1 MPQVL
6 AFQKFK
12 NNNIVQG
19 TPTTNS
25 LQPKLGLRAAS
36 FLVIS
41 VIIGSGVF
49 KKIAPMA
56 QELGTPWLIL
66 LCWLIAGIVSLAGA
80 LCTAELVSMYPNSG
94 GEYNY
99 FQKIYGRFFS
109 FLYGWA
115 SFTVIKTA
123 AISALAYIFAQSLNS
138 LFPLPVLDLNITFL
152 GLHVF
157 ENLSIKLLAA
167 LLILLLTLLNYRGVQ
182 FAERLSSVLTYAML
196 IAIAFFLIV
205 GLSSEHGTLSNLTTA
220 AKGSTTEL
228 NGWTLMKAMFLASLG
243 AFWGYDGWNNIAF
256 IGEEIKNPKRNL
268 PLALG
273 MGTLGVM
280 AVYVLINFVFL
291 YVLPIDYFIQLNET
305 PNKIAAVE
313 VAGQISGT
321 VGMVLVAC
329 LILVTTLNS
338 TNSSILMSARM
349 LYAMARDKTFFKQ
362 AESVHPKY
370 NTPDKA
376 LFIQAFW
383 AILLVF
389 SGSFDQ
395 LTDMLVFAA
404 FLFYAATAFGLLY
417 LRKKAPQADR
427 AYKVI
432 GYPVVP
438 ILFLLF
444 CITICIMTLI
454 NQPFEAMMGLALI
467 ASGLPVYWWLGRK

>member
-1 MPQVL
+1 MQE
-6 AFQKFK
+6 
-12 NNNIVQG
+12 NNSNHSNNQ
-19 TPTTNS
+19 
-25 LQPKLGLRAAS
+25 LQPKLDLRAAS

-56 QELGTPWLIL
+56 KELGTPWLIL

-115 SFTVIKTA
+115 SFAVIKTA
-123 AISALAYIFAQSLNS
+123 SISALAYIFAQSLNS
-138 LFPLPVLDLNITFL
+138 LFPLPVIDSDTTFL
-152 GLHVF
+152 GLHLF
-157 ENLSIKLLAA
+157 QNLSIKLLAA
-167 LLILLLTLLNYRGVQ
+167 LLISLLTLLNYRGVQ
-182 FAERLSSVLTYAML
+182 FAEKLSSVLTYAML
-196 IAIAFFLIV
+196 AAIAFFLVV
-205 GLSSEHGTLSNLTTA
+205 GFGSDKGSISHLTTPA
-220 AKGSTTEL
+220 IGFSADL
-228 NGWTLMKAMFLASLG
+228 NGWTLMKALFLASLG

-273 MGTLGVM
+273 LGTLGVM
-280 AVYVLINFVFL
+280 AVYVMINFVFL
-291 YVLPIDYFIQLNET
+291 YVMPIDFFIQLNAT

-313 VAGQISGT
+313 VAGQLSGT
-321 VGMVLVAC
+321 VGMVLVAS
-329 LILVTTLNS
+329 LILVTTMNS

-349 LYAMARDKTFFKQ
+349 LYAMSRDKTFFKQ
-362 AESVHPKY
+362 AASVHSTY

-376 LFIQAFW
+376 LFIQAIW
-383 AILLVF
+383 AILLLF

-404 FLFYAATAFGLLY
+404 FLFYAATAVGLLY
-417 LRKKAPQADR
+417 LRIKLPR
-427 AYKVI
+427 AERTYKVI

-444 CITICIMTLI
+444 CITICVMTLI
-454 NQPFEAMMGLALI
+454 NQPFEAIMGMALI
-467 ASGLPVYWWLGRK
+467 ASGLPVYWWLGKEK

>member
-1 MPQVL
+1 MQE
-6 AFQKFK
+6 
-12 NNNIVQG
+12 NS
-19 TPTTNS
+19 TTNS

-56 QELGTPWLIL
+56 EELGTPWLIL
-66 LCWLIAGIVSLAGA
+66 LCWFIAGIVSLAGA

-99 FQKIYGRFFS
+99 FQKIYGRFLS

-115 SFTVIKTA
+115 SFAVIKTA
-123 AISALAYIFAQSLNS
+123 SISALAYIFAQSLNS
-138 LFPLPVLDLNITFL
+138 LFPLPVIDSDTTFL
-152 GLHVF
+152 GLHLF
-157 ENLSIKLLAA
+157 ENLSIKLLASF
-167 LLILLLTLLNYRGVQ
+167 LILLLTLLNYRGVQ
-182 FAERLSSVLTYAML
+182 FAEKLSSILTYAML
-196 IAIAFFLIV
+196 IAIAFFLVV
-205 GLSSEHGTLSNLTTA
+205 GFNADKGSMSNLTTA
-220 AKGSTTEL
+220 ATNASTTL
-228 NGWTLMKAMFLASLG
+228 NGWTLVKAMFLASLG

-273 MGTLGVM
+273 LGTLGVM

-313 VAGQISGT
+313 VAGQISGPL
-321 VGMVLVAC
+321 GMVLVAC

-349 LYAMARDKTFFKQ
+349 LYAMARDKTFFNQ
-362 AESVHPKY
+362 AASVHPTY

-376 LFIQAFW
+376 LFIQAAW
-383 AILLVF
+383 AVLLVF

-404 FLFYAATAFGLLY
+404 FLFYAATAFGLMY
-417 LRKKAPQADR
+417 LRIKVPTADR
-427 AYKVI
+427 GYKVI
-432 GYPVVP
+432 GYPIVP
-438 ILFLLF
+438 VLFLLF
-444 CITICIMTLI
+444 CITICAMTLI
-454 NQPFEAMMGLALI
+454 NQPFEAMMGLVLI

>member
-1 MPQVL
+1 VQE
-6 AFQKFK
+6 
-12 NNNIVQG
+12 NNSNHSNNQ
-19 TPTTNS
+19 

-99 FQKIYGRFFS
+99 FQKICF
-109 FLYGWA
+109 A
-115 SFTVIKTA
+115 VIKTA

-138 LFPLPVLDLNITFL
+138 LFPLPVIDSDATFL
-152 GLHVF
+152 GLHLF
-157 ENLSIKLLAA
+157 ENLSIKLLAT

-182 FAERLSSVLTYAML
+182 FAEKLSSILTYAML
-196 IAIAFFLIV
+196 AAIAFFLVV
-205 GLSSEHGTLSNLTTA
+205 GFGSDKGSISHLTTPA
-220 AKGSTTEL
+220 IGFSADL
-228 NGWTLMKAMFLASLG
+228 NGWTLMKALFLASLG

-273 MGTLGVM
+273 LGTLGVM
-280 AVYVLINFVFL
+280 AVYVMINFVFL
-291 YVLPIDYFIQLNET
+291 YVMPIDFFIQLNAT

-313 VAGQISGT
+313 VAGQLSGT
-321 VGMVLVAC
+321 VGMVLVAS
-329 LILVTTLNS
+329 LILVTTMNS

-349 LYAMARDKTFFKQ
+349 LYAMSRDKTFFKQ
-362 AESVHPKY
+362 AASVHPTY

-376 LFIQAFW
+376 LFIQAIW
-383 AILLVF
+383 AILLLF

-404 FLFYAATAFGLLY
+404 FLFYAATAVGLLY
-417 LRKKAPQADR
+417 LRIKLPR
-427 AYKVI
+427 AERTYKVI

-444 CITICIMTLI
+444 CITICVMTLI
-454 NQPFEAMMGLALI
+454 NQPYEAMMGMVLI
-467 ASGLPVYWWLGRK
+467 ASGLPVYWWLGKEK

>member
-1 MPQVL
+1 MQD
-6 AFQKFK
+6 K
-12 NNNIVQG
+12 NTNNQ
-19 TPTTNS
+19 

-115 SFTVIKTA
+115 SFAVIKTA
-123 AISALAYIFAQSLNS
+123 SISALAYIFAQSLNS
-138 LFPLPVLDLNITFL
+138 LFPLPVLDSDVSFI
-152 GLHVF
+152 GLHLF

-182 FAERLSSVLTYAML
+182 FAEKLSSVLTYAML
-196 IAIAFFLIV
+196 AAIAFFLVV
-205 GLSSEHGTLSNLTTA
+205 GFGSDKGSLTYLTTPA
-220 AKGSTTEL
+220 NGISADL
-228 NGWTLMKAMFLASLG
+228 NGWTLMKALFLASLG

-256 IGEEIKNPKRNL
+256 IGEEIKHPKRNL

-273 MGTLGVM
+273 LGTLGVM

-291 YVLPIDYFIQLNET
+291 YVMPIDFFIQLNMT

-313 VAGQISGT
+313 VAGQLSGT
-321 VGMVLVAC
+321 VGMALVAS
-329 LILVTTLNS
+329 LILVTTMNS

-362 AESVHPKY
+362 AASVHPTY

-376 LFIQAFW
+376 LFIQAIW
-383 AILLVF
+383 AILLLF

-404 FLFYAATAFGLLY
+404 FLFYAATAIGLIY
-417 LRKKAPQADR
+417 LRIKLPNMER
-427 AYKVI
+427 GYKVV

-438 ILFLLF
+438 ILFLCF
-444 CITICIMTLI
+444 CFTICIMTII
-454 NQPFEAMMGLALI
+454 NQPFEAMMGLVLI
-467 ASGLPVYWWLGRK
+467 TSGLPVYWWLGREK

>member
-1 MPQVL
+1 VQENHSSHSSHS
-6 AFQKFK
+6 
-12 NNNIVQG
+12 NNQ
-19 TPTTNS
+19 

-115 SFTVIKTA
+115 SFAVIKTA
-123 AISALAYIFAQSLNS
+123 SISALAYIFAQSLNS
-138 LFPLPVLDLNITFL
+138 LFPLPVIDSDATFL
-152 GLHVF
+152 GLHLF

-167 LLILLLTLLNYRGVQ
+167 LLIFLLTLLNYRGVQ
-182 FAERLSSVLTYAML
+182 FAEKLSSVLTYAML
-196 IAIAFFLIV
+196 AAIAFFLVV
-205 GLSSEHGTLSNLTTA
+205 GFGSDKGNMSHLTTPA
-220 AKGSTTEL
+220 IGFSADL
-228 NGWTLMKAMFLASLG
+228 NGWTLMKALFLASLG

-273 MGTLGVM
+273 LGTLGVM
-280 AVYVLINFVFL
+280 AVYVMINFVFL
-291 YVLPIDYFIQLNET
+291 YVMPIDFFIQLNVT

-313 VAGQISGT
+313 VAGQLSGT
-321 VGMVLVAC
+321 VGMALVAS
-329 LILVTTLNS
+329 LILVTTMNS

-349 LYAMARDKTFFKQ
+349 LYAMSRDKTFFKQ
-362 AESVHPKY
+362 AASVHPTY

-376 LFIQAFW
+376 LFIQAIW
-383 AILLVF
+383 AILLLF

-404 FLFYAATAFGLLY
+404 FLFYAATAVGLLY
-417 LRKKAPQADR
+417 LRIKAPSMER
-427 AYKVI
+427 GYKVI

-438 ILFLLF
+438 ILFLCF
-444 CITICIMTLI
+444 CITICVMTLI
-454 NQPFEAMMGLALI
+454 NQPYEAMMGMVLI
-467 ASGLPVYWWLGRK
+467 ASGLPVYWWLGKEK

>member
-1 MPQVL
+1 MQD
-6 AFQKFK
+6 K
-12 NNNIVQG
+12 NTNNQ
-19 TPTTNS
+19 

-56 QELGTPWLIL
+56 QELGMPWLIL

-115 SFTVIKTA
+115 SFAVIKTA

-138 LFPLPVLDLNITFL
+138 LFPLPLMDLNFTFL

-167 LLILLLTLLNYRGVQ
+167 LLIVLLTILNYRGVQ
-182 FAERLSSVLTYAML
+182 FAENLSSVLTYAML
-196 IAIAFFLIV
+196 GAIAIFLVV
-205 GLSSEHGTLSNLTTA
+205 GFSSEQGNFTNLITN
-220 AKGSTTEL
+220 AKGATSEL
-228 NGWTLMKAMFLASLG
+228 NGWTLMKALFLASLG

-273 MGTLGVM
+273 LGTLGVM
-280 AVYVLINFVFL
+280 AVYVMINFVFL
-291 YVLPIDYFIQLNET
+291 YVMPIDFFMQLNAT

-313 VAGQISGT
+313 VAGQLSGS
-321 VGMVLVAC
+321 VGMVLVAS
-329 LILVTTLNS
+329 LILVTTMNS

-349 LYAMARDKTFFKQ
+349 LYAMARDKTFFNQ
-362 AESVHPKY
+362 AASVHPTY

-376 LFIQAFW
+376 LFIQAIW
-383 AILLVF
+383 AILLLF

-404 FLFYAATAFGLLY
+404 FLFYAATAVGLIY
-417 LRKKAPQADR
+417 LRFKLPNLTR
-427 AYKVI
+427 GYKVI
-432 GYPVVP
+432 GYPFVP

-444 CITICIMTLI
+444 CITICVMTLI
-454 NQPFEAMMGLALI
+454 NQPYEAMMGLTLI
-467 ASGLPVYWWLGRK
+467 ASGIPVYWWLGRAK

>member
-1 MPQVL
+1 
-6 AFQKFK
+6 
-12 NNNIVQG
+12 VQE
-19 TPTTNS
+19 TFINS

-56 QELGTPWLIL
+56 AQLGSPWLIL
-66 LCWLIAGIVSLAGA
+66 LCWLLAGIVSLAGA

-115 SFTVIKTA
+115 SFAVIKTA
-123 AISALAYIFAQSLNS
+123 SISALAYIFAQSLNS
-138 LFPLPVLDLNITFL
+138 LFPLPVLDSDATFL
-152 GLHVF
+152 GLHLF

-182 FAERLSSVLTYAML
+182 FAEKLSSILTYAML

-205 GLSSEHGTLSNLTTA
+205 GLNSEHGTMSNLSSS
-220 AKGSTTEL
+220 AKGTTTDL

-273 MGTLGVM
+273 LGTLSVM

-291 YVLPIDYFIQLNET
+291 YVLPIDYFIQLNDT

-321 VGMVLVAC
+321 IGMVLVAC

-376 LFIQAFW
+376 LFIQAIW

-404 FLFYAATAFGLLY
+404 FLFYAATAFGLMY
-417 LRKKAPQADR
+417 LRIKAPSQER
-427 AYKVI
+427 GYKVI

-438 ILFLLF
+438 MLFLLF
-444 CITICIMTLI
+444 CITICVMTLL
-454 NQPFEAMMGLALI
+454 NQPFEAIMGIVLI

>member
-1 MPQVL
+1 M
-6 AFQKFK
+6 
-12 NNNIVQG
+12 QG
-19 TPTTNS
+19 NTPTNS

-115 SFTVIKTA
+115 SFAVIKTA

-138 LFPLPVLDLNITFL
+138 LFPLPVLDSDISFL
-152 GLHVF
+152 GLHLF

-182 FAERLSSVLTYAML
+182 FAEKLSSVLTYAML
-196 IAIAFFLIV
+196 AAIVFFLVV
-205 GLSSEHGTLSNLTTA
+205 GFGSDKGSITNLTTA
-220 AKGSTTEL
+220 TKGLSSDL
-228 NGWTLMKAMFLASLG
+228 NGWILMKALFLASLG

-273 MGTLGVM
+273 LGTLGVM

-291 YVLPIDYFIQLNET
+291 YVMPIDFFIQLNET

-313 VAGQISGT
+313 VAGQLSGT
-321 VGMVLVAC
+321 VGMALVAS
-329 LILVTTLNS
+329 LILVTTMNS

-349 LYAMARDKTFFKQ
+349 LYAMSRDKTFFKQ
-362 AESVHPKY
+362 AASVHPTY

-376 LFIQAFW
+376 LFIQAIW
-383 AILLVF
+383 AILLLF

-404 FLFYAATAFGLLY
+404 FLFYAATAVGLIY
-417 LRKKAPQADR
+417 LRIKLPNMER
-427 AYKVI
+427 GYKVI

-444 CITICIMTLI
+444 CITICAMTII
-454 NQPFEAMMGLALI
+454 NQPYEAMMGLALI
-467 ASGLPVYWWLGRK
+467 ASGLPVYWWLGRAK

>member
-1 MPQVL
+1 MQE
-6 AFQKFK
+6 
-12 NNNIVQG
+12 NNSN
-19 TPTTNS
+19 NS
-25 LQPKLGLRAAS
+25 NNQLQPKLGLKAAS

-115 SFTVIKTA
+115 SFAVIKTA

-138 LFPLPVLDLNITFL
+138 LFPLPVLDSDISFL

-182 FAERLSSVLTYAML
+182 FAEKLSSVLTYAML
-196 IAIAFFLIV
+196 AAIAFFLVV
-205 GLSSEHGTLSNLTTA
+205 GFGSDKGSMTHLTTP
-220 AKGSTTEL
+220 AKDFSVDL
-228 NGWTLMKAMFLASLG
+228 NGWTLMKALFLASLG

-273 MGTLGVM
+273 LGTLGVM

-291 YVLPIDYFIQLNET
+291 YVMPIDFFIQLNET
-305 PNKIAAVE
+305 TNKIAAVE
-313 VAGQISGT
+313 VAGQLSGT
-321 VGMVLVAC
+321 VGMALVAS
-329 LILVTTLNS
+329 LILVTTMNS

-362 AESVHPKY
+362 AASVHPTY

-376 LFIQAFW
+376 LFFQAIW
-383 AILLVF
+383 AILLLF

-404 FLFYAATAFGLLY
+404 FLFYAATAVGLIY
-417 LRKKAPQADR
+417 LRIKVPNMER
-427 AYKVI
+427 GYKVI

-444 CITICIMTLI
+444 SITICVMTLI
-454 NQPFEAMMGLALI
+454 NQPFEAMMGLVLI
-467 ASGLPVYWWLGRK
+467 ASGLPVYWWLGRAK

>member
-1 MPQVL
+1 MQ
-6 AFQKFK
+6 A
-12 NNNIVQG
+12 NNSN
-19 TPTTNS
+19 NS
-25 LQPKLGLRAAS
+25 NNQLLPKLGLRAAS

-115 SFTVIKTA
+115 SFAVIKTA

-138 LFPLPVLDLNITFL
+138 LFPLPVLDSDISFL
-152 GLHVF
+152 GLHLF

-182 FAERLSSVLTYAML
+182 FAEKLSSVLTYAIL
-196 IAIAFFLIV
+196 AAIAFFLVV
-205 GLSSEHGTLSNLTTA
+205 GFGSDKGSMTYLTTPA
-220 AKGSTTEL
+220 NGFSADL
-228 NGWTLMKAMFLASLG
+228 NGWTLMKALFLASLG

-273 MGTLGVM
+273 LGTLGVM

-291 YVLPIDYFIQLNET
+291 YVMPIDFFIQLNAT

-313 VAGQISGT
+313 VAGQLSGT
-321 VGMVLVAC
+321 VGMALVAS
-329 LILVTTLNS
+329 LILVTTMNS

-349 LYAMARDKTFFKQ
+349 LYAMSRDKTFFKQ
-362 AESVHPKY
+362 AASVHPTY

-376 LFIQAFW
+376 LFIQAIW
-383 AILLVF
+383 AILLLF

-404 FLFYAATAFGLLY
+404 FLFYAATAVGLIY
-417 LRKKAPQADR
+417 LRIKVPNMER
-427 AYKVI
+427 GYKVI

-444 CITICIMTLI
+444 CITICIMTMI

-467 ASGLPVYWWLGRK
+467 ASGLPVYWWLGREK

>member
-1 MPQVL
+1 MQ
-6 AFQKFK
+6 A
-12 NNNIVQG
+12 NNSN
-19 TPTTNS
+19 NS
-25 LQPKLGLRAAS
+25 NNQLQPRLGLRAAS

-66 LCWLIAGIVSLAGA
+66 LCWLMAGIVSLAGA

-109 FLYGWA
+109 FFYGWA
-115 SFTVIKTA
+115 SFAVIKTA

-138 LFPLPVLDLNITFL
+138 LFPLPVLDSDISFL

-182 FAERLSSVLTYAML
+182 FAEKLSSVLTYAML
-196 IAIAFFLIV
+196 AAIAFFLVV
-205 GLSSEHGTLSNLTTA
+205 GFGSDKGSMTHLTTP
-220 AKGSTTEL
+220 AKDFSVDL
-228 NGWTLMKAMFLASLG
+228 NGWTLMKALFLASLG

-273 MGTLGVM
+273 LGTLGVM

-291 YVLPIDYFIQLNET
+291 YVMPIDFFIQLNET

-313 VAGQISGT
+313 VAGQLSGT
-321 VGMVLVAC
+321 VGMALVAS
-329 LILVTTLNS
+329 LILVTTMNS

-362 AESVHPKY
+362 AASVHPTY

-376 LFIQAFW
+376 LFIQAIW
-383 AILLVF
+383 AILLLF

-404 FLFYAATAFGLLY
+404 FLFYAATAVGLIY
-417 LRKKAPQADR
+417 LRIKVPNMER
-427 AYKVI
+427 GYKVI
-432 GYPVVP
+432 GYPVLP

-444 CITICIMTLI
+444 CITICVMTLI
-454 NQPFEAMMGLALI
+454 NQPFEAMMGLVLI
-467 ASGLPVYWWLGRK
+467 ASGLPVYWWLGRAK

>member
-1 MPQVL
+1 MQ
-6 AFQKFK
+6 A
-12 NNNIVQG
+12 NNSN
-19 TPTTNS
+19 NS
-25 LQPKLGLRAAS
+25 NNQLQPKLGLRAAS

-66 LCWLIAGIVSLAGA
+66 LCWLMAGIVSLAGA

-115 SFTVIKTA
+115 SFAVIKTA

-138 LFPLPVLDLNITFL
+138 LFPLPVLDSDISFL

-182 FAERLSSVLTYAML
+182 FAEKLSSVLTYAML
-196 IAIAFFLIV
+196 AAIAFFLVV
-205 GLSSEHGTLSNLTTA
+205 GFGSDKGSMTHLTTP
-220 AKGSTTEL
+220 AKDFSVDL
-228 NGWTLMKAMFLASLG
+228 NGWTLMKALFLASLG

-273 MGTLGVM
+273 LGTLGVM

-291 YVLPIDYFIQLNET
+291 YVMPIDFFIQLNET

-313 VAGQISGT
+313 VAGQLSGT
-321 VGMVLVAC
+321 VGMALVAS
-329 LILVTTLNS
+329 LILVTTMNS
-338 TNSSILMSARM
+338 TNSSILMSDRM

-362 AESVHPKY
+362 AASVHPTY

-376 LFIQAFW
+376 LFIQAIW
-383 AILLVF
+383 AILLLF

-404 FLFYAATAFGLLY
+404 FLFYAATAVGLIY
-417 LRKKAPQADR
+417 LRIKVPNMER
-427 AYKVI
+427 GYKVI
-432 GYPVVP
+432 GYPVLP

-444 CITICIMTLI
+444 CITICVMTLI
-454 NQPFEAMMGLALI
+454 NQPFEAMMGLVLI
-467 ASGLPVYWWLGRK
+467 ASGLPVYWWLGRAK

>member
-1 MPQVL
+1 MQET
-6 AFQKFK
+6 F
-12 NNNIVQG
+12 I
-19 TPTTNS
+19 NS

-56 QELGTPWLIL
+56 AQLGSPWLIL
-66 LCWLIAGIVSLAGA
+66 LCWLLAGIVSLAGA

-115 SFTVIKTA
+115 SFAVIKTA
-123 AISALAYIFAQSLNS
+123 SISALAYIFAQSLNS
-138 LFPLPVLDLNITFL
+138 LFPLPVLDSDATFL
-152 GLHVF
+152 GLHLF

-182 FAERLSSVLTYAML
+182 FAEKLSSILTYAML

-205 GLSSEHGTLSNLTTA
+205 GLNSDHGTMSNLSSS
-220 AKGSTTEL
+220 AKGMTTDL

-273 MGTLGVM
+273 LGTLSVM

-291 YVLPIDYFIQLNET
+291 YVLPIDYFIQLNDT

-321 VGMVLVAC
+321 IGMVLVAC

-376 LFIQAFW
+376 LFIQAIW

-404 FLFYAATAFGLLY
+404 FLFYAATAFGLMY
-417 LRKKAPQADR
+417 LRIKAPSQER
-427 AYKVI
+427 GYKVI

-438 ILFLLF
+438 MLFLLF
-444 CITICIMTLI
+444 CITICVMTLL
-454 NQPFEAMMGLALI
+454 NQPFEAIMGIVLI

>member
-1 MPQVL
+1 MQE
-6 AFQKFK
+6 
-12 NNNIVQG
+12 NNSNHSNNQ
-19 TPTTNS
+19 

-49 KKIAPMA
+49 KKIAPMG

-115 SFTVIKTA
+115 SFAVIKTA

-138 LFPLPVLDLNITFL
+138 LFPLPVIDSDATFL
-152 GLHVF
+152 GLHLF

-182 FAERLSSVLTYAML
+182 FAEKLSSILTYAML
-196 IAIAFFLIV
+196 AAIAFFLVV
-205 GLSSEHGTLSNLTTA
+205 GFGSDKGSISHLTTPA
-220 AKGSTTEL
+220 IGFSADL
-228 NGWTLMKAMFLASLG
+228 NGWTLMKALFLASLG

-273 MGTLGVM
+273 LGTLGVM
-280 AVYVLINFVFL
+280 AVYVMINFVFL
-291 YVLPIDYFIQLNET
+291 YVMPIDFFIQLNAT

-313 VAGQISGT
+313 VAGQLSGT
-321 VGMVLVAC
+321 VGMVLVAS
-329 LILVTTLNS
+329 LILVTTMNS

-349 LYAMARDKTFFKQ
+349 LYAMSRDKTFFKQ
-362 AESVHPKY
+362 AASVHPTY

-376 LFIQAFW
+376 LFIQAIW
-383 AILLVF
+383 AILLLF

-404 FLFYAATAFGLLY
+404 FLFYAATAVGLIY
-417 LRKKAPQADR
+417 LRIKVPNMER
-427 AYKVI
+427 GYKVI

-444 CITICIMTLI
+444 CITICVMTLI
-454 NQPFEAMMGLALI
+454 NQPYEAMMGMALI
-467 ASGLPVYWWLGRK
+467 ASGLPVYWWLGKEK

>member
-1 MPQVL
+1 MQD
-6 AFQKFK
+6 K
-12 NNNIVQG
+12 NTNNQ
-19 TPTTNS
+19 

-66 LCWLIAGIVSLAGA
+66 LCWLMAGIVSLAGA

-115 SFTVIKTA
+115 SFAVIKTA
-123 AISALAYIFAQSLNS
+123 SISALAYIFAQSLNS
-138 LFPLPVLDLNITFL
+138 LFPLPVLDSDVSFI
-152 GLHVF
+152 GLHLF

-182 FAERLSSVLTYAML
+182 FAEKLSSVLTYAML
-196 IAIAFFLIV
+196 AAIAFFLVV
-205 GLSSEHGTLSNLTTA
+205 GFGSDKGSLTYLTTPA
-220 AKGSTTEL
+220 NGISADL
-228 NGWTLMKAMFLASLG
+228 NGWTLMKALFLASLG

-256 IGEEIKNPKRNL
+256 IGEEIKHPKRNL

-273 MGTLGVM
+273 LGTLGVM

-291 YVLPIDYFIQLNET
+291 YVMPIDFFIQLNMT

-313 VAGQISGT
+313 VAGQLSGT
-321 VGMVLVAC
+321 VGMALVAS
-329 LILVTTLNS
+329 LILVTTMNS

-349 LYAMARDKTFFKQ
+349 LYAMSRDQTFFKQ
-362 AESVHPKY
+362 AASVHPTY

-376 LFIQAFW
+376 LFIQAIW
-383 AILLVF
+383 AILLLF

-404 FLFYAATAFGLLY
+404 FLFYAATAVGLIY
-417 LRKKAPQADR
+417 LRIKLPNMER
-427 AYKVI
+427 GYKVI

-444 CITICIMTLI
+444 CITICVMTLI
-454 NQPFEAMMGLALI
+454 NQPFEAMMGLVLI
-467 ASGLPVYWWLGRK
+467 ASGLPVYWWLGRAK

>member
-1 MPQVL
+1 MQE
-6 AFQKFK
+6 
-12 NNNIVQG
+12 NNSNHSNNQ
-19 TPTTNS
+19 

-115 SFTVIKTA
+115 SFAVIKTA
-123 AISALAYIFAQSLNS
+123 SISALAYIFAQSLNS
-138 LFPLPVLDLNITFL
+138 LFPLPVLDSDTTFL
-152 GLHVF
+152 GLHLF

-167 LLILLLTLLNYRGVQ
+167 LLIILLTLLNYRGVQ
-182 FAERLSSVLTYAML
+182 FAEKLSSILTYAML
-196 IAIAFFLIV
+196 AAIAFFLVV
-205 GLSSEHGTLSNLTTA
+205 GFGSDKGSISHLTTPA
-220 AKGSTTEL
+220 IGFSADL
-228 NGWTLMKAMFLASLG
+228 NGWILMKALFLASLG

-273 MGTLGVM
+273 LGTLGVM
-280 AVYVLINFVFL
+280 AVYVMINFVFL
-291 YVLPIDYFIQLNET
+291 YVMPIDFFIQLNAT

-313 VAGQISGT
+313 VAGQLSGT
-321 VGMVLVAC
+321 VGMALVAS
-329 LILVTTLNS
+329 LILVTTMNS

-349 LYAMARDKTFFKQ
+349 LYAMSRDKTFFKQ
-362 AESVHPKY
+362 AASVHPTY

-376 LFIQAFW
+376 LFIQAIW
-383 AILLVF
+383 AILLLF

-404 FLFYAATAFGLLY
+404 FLFYAATAVGLIY
-417 LRKKAPQADR
+417 LRIKVPNMER
-427 AYKVI
+427 GYKVI

-444 CITICIMTLI
+444 CITICVMTLI
-454 NQPFEAMMGLALI
+454 NQPYEAMMGMALI
-467 ASGLPVYWWLGRK
+467 ASGLPVYWWLGKEK

>member
-1 MPQVL
+1 VL
-6 AFQKFK
+6 E
-12 NNNIVQG
+12 NNS
-19 TPTTNS
+19 TNS
-25 LQPKLGLRAAS
+25 NHSSNQLQPKLGLRAAS

-41 VIIGSGVF
+41 VMIGSGVF

-115 SFTVIKTA
+115 SFAVIKTA
-123 AISALAYIFAQSLNS
+123 GISALAYIFAQSLNS
-138 LFPLPVLDLNITFL
+138 LFPLPILDSDFSFL
-152 GLHVF
+152 GLHLF
-157 ENLSIKLLAA
+157 ENLSIKISAA
-167 LLILLLTLLNYRGVQ
+167 VLIILLTILNYRGVQ
-182 FAERLSSVLTYAML
+182 FAEKLTTILTYAML
-196 IAIAFFLIV
+196 LAIAFFLVV
-205 GLSSEHGTLSNLTTA
+205 GFGAEQGSLAHLTTA
-220 AKGSTTEL
+220 AKGATADL
-228 NGWTLMKAMFLASLG
+228 NGWTLMKALFLASLG

-273 MGTLGVM
+273 LGTLGVM
-280 AVYVLINFVFL
+280 AVYVMINFVFL
-291 YVLPIDYFIQLNET
+291 YVMPIDFFIELNAT

-313 VAGQISGT
+313 IAGRLSGT
-321 VGMVLVAC
+321 FGMALVAC

-349 LYAMARDKTFFKQ
+349 LYAMSRDKTFFKQ

-376 LFIQAFW
+376 LFIQGIW

-404 FLFYAATAFGLLY
+404 FLFYAATAVGLIY
-417 LRKKAPQADR
+417 LRVKAPNAER
-427 AYKVI
+427 GYKVI
-432 GYPVVP
+432 GYPIVP

-444 CITICIMTLI
+444 CVTICIMTLI
-454 NQPFEAMMGLALI
+454 NQPFEAMMGLILI
-467 ASGLPVYWWLGRK
+467 ASGLPVYWGLGRKK

>member
-1 MPQVL
+1 
-6 AFQKFK
+6 
-12 NNNIVQG
+12 
-19 TPTTNS
+19 
-25 LQPKLGLRAAS
+25 
-36 FLVIS
+36 
-41 VIIGSGVF
+41 
-49 KKIAPMA
+49 
-56 QELGTPWLIL
+56 
-66 LCWLIAGIVSLAGA
+66 
-80 LCTAELVSMYPNSG
+80 MYPNSG

-115 SFTVIKTA
+115 SFAVIKTA

-138 LFPLPVLDLNITFL
+138 LFPLPVIDSDATFL
-152 GLHVF
+152 GLHLF

-182 FAERLSSVLTYAML
+182 FAEKLSSVLTYAML
-196 IAIAFFLIV
+196 AAIAFFLVV
-205 GLSSEHGTLSNLTTA
+205 GFGSDKGSISHLTTPA
-220 AKGSTTEL
+220 IGFSADL
-228 NGWTLMKAMFLASLG
+228 NGWTLMKALFLASLG

-273 MGTLGVM
+273 LGTLGVM
-280 AVYVLINFVFL
+280 AVYVMINFVFL
-291 YVLPIDYFIQLNET
+291 YVMPIDFFIQLNAT

-313 VAGQISGT
+313 VAGQLSGT
-321 VGMVLVAC
+321 VGMVLVAS
-329 LILVTTLNS
+329 LILVTTMNS

-349 LYAMARDKTFFKQ
+349 LYAMSRDKTFFKQ
-362 AESVHPKY
+362 AASVHPTY

-376 LFIQAFW
+376 LFIQAIW
-383 AILLVF
+383 AILLLF

-404 FLFYAATAFGLLY
+404 FLFYAATAVGLIY
-417 LRKKAPQADR
+417 LRIKVPNMER
-427 AYKVI
+427 GYKVI

-444 CITICIMTLI
+444 CITICVMTLI
-454 NQPFEAMMGLALI
+454 NQPYEAMMGMVLI
-467 ASGLPVYWWLGRK
+467 ASGLPVYWWLGKEK

>member
-1 MPQVL
+1 MQE
-6 AFQKFK
+6 
-12 NNNIVQG
+12 NS
-19 TPTTNS
+19 TTNS

-49 KKIAPMA
+49 KKIAPMTE
-56 QELGTPWLIL
+56 ELGTPWLIL
-66 LCWLIAGIVSLAGA
+66 LCWFIAGIVSLAGA

-115 SFTVIKTA
+115 SFAVIKTA
-123 AISALAYIFAQSLNS
+123 SISALAYIFAQSLNS
-138 LFPLPVLDLNITFL
+138 LFPLPVIDSDTIFL
-152 GLHVF
+152 GLHLF
-157 ENLSIKLLAA
+157 ENLSIKLLASF
-167 LLILLLTLLNYRGVQ
+167 LILLLTLLNYRGVQ
-182 FAERLSSVLTYAML
+182 FAEKLSSILTYAML
-196 IAIAFFLIV
+196 IAIAFFLVV
-205 GLSSEHGTLSNLTTA
+205 GFNADKGSMSNLTTA
-220 AKGSTTEL
+220 ATNASTTL
-228 NGWTLMKAMFLASLG
+228 NGWSLVKAMFLASLG

-273 MGTLGVM
+273 LGTLGVM

-313 VAGQISGT
+313 VAGQISGPL
-321 VGMVLVAC
+321 GMVLVAC

-349 LYAMARDKTFFKQ
+349 LYAMARDKTFFNQ
-362 AESVHPKY
+362 AASVHPTY

-376 LFIQAFW
+376 LFIQAAW
-383 AILLVF
+383 AVLLVF

-404 FLFYAATAFGLLY
+404 FLFYAATAFGLMY
-417 LRKKAPQADR
+417 LRIKVPTADR
-427 AYKVI
+427 GYKVI
-432 GYPVVP
+432 GYPIVP
-438 ILFLLF
+438 VLFLLF
-444 CITICIMTLI
+444 CITICAMTLI
-454 NQPFEAMMGLALI
+454 NQPFEAMMGLVLI

>member
-1 MPQVL
+1 MQD
-6 AFQKFK
+6 K
-12 NNNIVQG
+12 NTNNQ
-19 TPTTNS
+19 

-115 SFTVIKTA
+115 SFAVIKTA

-138 LFPLPVLDLNITFL
+138 LFPLPVLDSDVSFI
-152 GLHVF
+152 GLHIF

-182 FAERLSSVLTYAML
+182 FAEKLSSVLTYAML
-196 IAIAFFLIV
+196 AAIAFFLVV
-205 GLSSEHGTLSNLTTA
+205 GFGSDKGSMTHLTTPA
-220 AKGSTTEL
+220 NGFSADL
-228 NGWTLMKAMFLASLG
+228 NGWTLMKALFLASLG

-273 MGTLGVM
+273 LGTLGVM

-291 YVLPIDYFIQLNET
+291 YVMPIDFFIQLNAT

-313 VAGQISGT
+313 VAGQLSGT
-321 VGMVLVAC
+321 VGMALVAS
-329 LILVTTLNS
+329 LILVTTMNS

-349 LYAMARDKTFFKQ
+349 LYAMSRDQTFFKQ
-362 AESVHPKY
+362 AASVHPKY

-376 LFIQAFW
+376 LFIQAIW
-383 AILLVF
+383 AILLLF

-404 FLFYAATAFGLLY
+404 FLFYAATAVGLIY
-417 LRKKAPQADR
+417 LRIKLPNMER
-427 AYKVI
+427 GYKVI

-444 CITICIMTLI
+444 SITICVMTLI
-454 NQPFEAMMGLALI
+454 NQPFEAMMGLVLI
-467 ASGLPVYWWLGRK
+467 ASGLPVYWWLVRAK

>member
-1 MPQVL
+1 MQE
-6 AFQKFK
+6 
-12 NNNIVQG
+12 
-19 TPTTNS
+19 TSTNS

-56 QELGTPWLIL
+56 EQLGSPWLIL
-66 LCWLIAGIVSLAGA
+66 LCWLLAGIVSLAGA

-115 SFTVIKTA
+115 SFAVIKTA
-123 AISALAYIFAQSLNS
+123 SISALAYIFAQSLNS
-138 LFPLPVLDLNITFL
+138 LFPLPVLDSDASFL
-152 GLHVF
+152 GLHLF
-157 ENLSIKLLAA
+157 ENLSIKLFAA

-182 FAERLSSVLTYAML
+182 FAEKLSSVLTYAML

-205 GLSSEHGTLSNLTTA
+205 GLNAEHGTISNLTSP
-220 AKGSTTEL
+220 AKGTTSEL
-228 NGWTLMKAMFLASLG
+228 YGWTLMKAMFLASLG

-273 MGTLGVM
+273 LGTLSVM

-291 YVLPIDYFIQLNET
+291 YVMPIDYFIQLNDT

-321 VGMVLVAC
+321 IGMVLVAC

-376 LFIQAFW
+376 LFIQAIW

-404 FLFYAATAFGLLY
+404 FLFYAATAVGLMY
-417 LRKKAPQADR
+417 LRFKAPNQER
-427 AYKVI
+427 GYKVI

-438 ILFLLF
+438 ILFLFF
-444 CITICIMTLI
+444 CITICVMTIL
-454 NQPFEAMMGLALI
+454 NQPFEAIMGIVLI
-467 ASGLPVYWWLGRK
+467 ASGLPVYFWLGRK

>member
-1 MPQVL
+1 M
-6 AFQKFK
+6 
-12 NNNIVQG
+12 QG
-19 TPTTNS
+19 TSTNS

-56 QELGTPWLIL
+56 EQLGSPWLIL
-66 LCWLIAGIVSLAGA
+66 LCWLLAGIVSLAGA

-115 SFTVIKTA
+115 SFAVIKTA
-123 AISALAYIFAQSLNS
+123 SISALAYIFAQSLNS
-138 LFPLPVLDLNITFL
+138 LFPLPEIDSDSTLL
-152 GLHVF
+152 GLHLF

-182 FAERLSSVLTYAML
+182 FAEKLSSILTYAML
-196 IAIAFFLIV
+196 FAIAFFLIV
-205 GLSSEHGTLSNLTTA
+205 GLNAEHGTMSNLSSSSKGTA
-220 AKGSTTEL
+220 SDL
-228 NGWTLMKAMFLASLG
+228 NGWTLLKAMFLASLG

-273 MGTLGVM
+273 LGTLSVM

-291 YVLPIDYFIQLNET
+291 YVLPIDYFIQLNDT

-321 VGMVLVAC
+321 IGMVLVAC

-376 LFIQAFW
+376 LFIQAIW

-404 FLFYAATAFGLLY
+404 FLFYAATAVGLMY
-417 LRKKAPQADR
+417 LRIKAPSQER
-427 AYKVI
+427 GYKVI

-444 CITICIMTLI
+444 CITICVMTLI
-454 NQPFEAMMGLALI
+454 NQPYEAIMGILLI

>member
-1 MPQVL
+1 M
-6 AFQKFK
+6 
-12 NNNIVQG
+12 QG
-19 TPTTNS
+19 NTTTNS

-80 LCTAELVSMYPNSG
+80 LCTAELVSIYPNSG

-99 FQKIYGRFFS
+99 FKKIYGRFFS

-115 SFTVIKTA
+115 SFAVIKTA

-138 LFPLPVLDLNITFL
+138 LFPLPILDSDISFL
-152 GLHVF
+152 GLHLF

-167 LLILLLTLLNYRGVQ
+167 LLILLLTLLNFRGVQ
-182 FAERLSSVLTYAML
+182 FAEKLSSVLTYAML
-196 IAIAFFLIV
+196 AAIAFFLMF
-205 GLSSEHGTLSNLTTA
+205 GFGSDKGSMTNLTTA
-220 AKGSTTEL
+220 AKGLSSDL
-228 NGWTLMKAMFLASLG
+228 NGWTLMKALFLASLG

-273 MGTLGVM
+273 LGTLGVM
-280 AVYVLINFVFL
+280 AVYVMINFVFL
-291 YVLPIDYFIQLNET
+291 YVMPIDFFIQLNET

-313 VAGQISGT
+313 VAGQLSGPI
-321 VGMVLVAC
+321 GMVLVAC

-349 LYAMARDKTFFKQ
+349 LYAMSRDKTFFKQ
-362 AESVHPKY
+362 AASVHPKY

-376 LFIQAFW
+376 LFIQAIW
-383 AILLVF
+383 AILLLF

-404 FLFYAATAFGLLY
+404 FLFYAATAVGLIY
-417 LRKKAPQADR
+417 LRIKVPNIER
-427 AYKVI
+427 GYKVI
-432 GYPVVP
+432 AYPVVP
-438 ILFLLF
+438 ILFLIF
-444 CITICIMTLI
+444 CINICAMTII
-454 NQPFEAMMGLALI
+454 NQPYEAIMGLALI
-467 ASGLPVYWWLGRK
+467 SSGLPVYWWLSREK

>member
-1 MPQVL
+1 MQE
-6 AFQKFK
+6 
-12 NNNIVQG
+12 NNSNHSNNQ
-19 TPTTNS
+19 

-66 LCWLIAGIVSLAGA
+66 LCWLMAGIVSLAGA

-115 SFTVIKTA
+115 SFSVIKTA

-138 LFPLPVLDLNITFL
+138 LLSLPVLDSDISFL
-152 GLHVF
+152 GLHLF

-167 LLILLLTLLNYRGVQ
+167 SLILLLTLLNYRGVQ
-182 FAERLSSVLTYAML
+182 FAEKLSSVLTYAML
-196 IAIAFFLIV
+196 AAIAFFLVV
-205 GLSSEHGTLSNLTTA
+205 GFGSDKGSMTHLTTSA
-220 AKGSTTEL
+220 NGFGSEL
-228 NGWTLMKAMFLASLG
+228 NGWTLMKALFLASLG

-273 MGTLGVM
+273 LGTLGVM
-280 AVYVLINFVFL
+280 AVYVMINFVFL
-291 YVLPIDYFIQLNET
+291 YVMPIDFFIQLNAT

-313 VAGQISGT
+313 VAGQLSGT
-321 VGMVLVAC
+321 VGMALVAS
-329 LILVTTLNS
+329 LILVTTMNS

-349 LYAMARDKTFFKQ
+349 LYAMSRDKTFFNQ
-362 AESVHPKY
+362 AASVHPTY

-376 LFIQAFW
+376 LFIQAIW
-383 AILLVF
+383 AILLLF

-404 FLFYAATAFGLLY
+404 FLFYAATAVGLIY
-417 LRKKAPQADR
+417 LRIKLPNMER
-427 AYKVI
+427 GYKVI

-454 NQPFEAMMGLALI
+454 NQPFEALMGLALI
-467 ASGLPVYWWLGRK
+467 GSGLPVYWWLGREK

>member
-1 MPQVL
+1 VQE
-6 AFQKFK
+6 
-12 NNNIVQG
+12 NNSNHSNNQ
-19 TPTTNS
+19 

-49 KKIAPMA
+49 KKIAPMG

-115 SFTVIKTA
+115 SFAVIKTA

-138 LFPLPVLDLNITFL
+138 LFPLPVIDSDATFL
-152 GLHVF
+152 GLHLF

-182 FAERLSSVLTYAML
+182 FAEKLSSILTYAML
-196 IAIAFFLIV
+196 AAIAFFLVV
-205 GLSSEHGTLSNLTTA
+205 GFGSDKGSISHLTTPA
-220 AKGSTTEL
+220 IGFSADL
-228 NGWTLMKAMFLASLG
+228 NGWTLMKALFLASLG

-273 MGTLGVM
+273 LGTLGVM
-280 AVYVLINFVFL
+280 AVYVMINFVFL
-291 YVLPIDYFIQLNET
+291 YVMPIDFFIQLNAT

-313 VAGQISGT
+313 VAGQLSGT
-321 VGMVLVAC
+321 VGMVLVAS
-329 LILVTTLNS
+329 LILVTTMNS

-349 LYAMARDKTFFKQ
+349 LYAMSRDKTFFKQ
-362 AESVHPKY
+362 AASVHPTY

-376 LFIQAFW
+376 LFIQAIW
-383 AILLVF
+383 AILLLF

-404 FLFYAATAFGLLY
+404 FLFYAATAVGLIY
-417 LRKKAPQADR
+417 LRIKVPNMER
-427 AYKVI
+427 GYKVI

-444 CITICIMTLI
+444 CITICVMTLI
-454 NQPFEAMMGLALI
+454 NQPYEAMMGMALI
-467 ASGLPVYWWLGRK
+467 ASGLPVYWWLGKEK

>member
-1 MPQVL
+1 MQ
-6 AFQKFK
+6 A
-12 NNNIVQG
+12 NNSN
-19 TPTTNS
+19 NS
-25 LQPKLGLRAAS
+25 NNQLQPKLGLRAAS

-66 LCWLIAGIVSLAGA
+66 LCWLMAGIVSLAGA

-115 SFTVIKTA
+115 SFAVIKTA

-138 LFPLPVLDLNITFL
+138 LFPLPVLDSDISFL

-182 FAERLSSVLTYAML
+182 FAEKLSSVLTYAML
-196 IAIAFFLIV
+196 AAIAFFLVV
-205 GLSSEHGTLSNLTTA
+205 GFGSDKGSMTHLTTP
-220 AKGSTTEL
+220 AKDFSVDL
-228 NGWTLMKAMFLASLG
+228 NGWTLMKALFLASLG

-273 MGTLGVM
+273 LGTLGVM

-291 YVLPIDYFIQLNET
+291 YVMPIDFFIQLNET

-313 VAGQISGT
+313 VAGQLSGT
-321 VGMVLVAC
+321 VGMALVAS
-329 LILVTTLNS
+329 LILVTTMNS

-362 AESVHPKY
+362 AASVHPTY

-376 LFIQAFW
+376 LFIQAIW
-383 AILLVF
+383 AILLLF

-404 FLFYAATAFGLLY
+404 FLFYAATAVGLIY
-417 LRKKAPQADR
+417 LRIKVPNMER
-427 AYKVI
+427 GYKVI
-432 GYPVVP
+432 GYPVLH

-444 CITICIMTLI
+444 CITICVMTLI
-454 NQPFEAMMGLALI
+454 NQPFEAMMGLVLI
-467 ASGLPVYWWLGRK
+467 ASGLPVYWWLGRAK

>member
-1 MPQVL
+1 VQD
-6 AFQKFK
+6 K
-12 NNNIVQG
+12 NSNNQ
-19 TPTTNS
+19 

-56 QELGTPWLIL
+56 QELGTAWLIL

-115 SFTVIKTA
+115 SFSVIKTA

-138 LFPLPVLDLNITFL
+138 LLSLPVLDSDISFL
-152 GLHVF
+152 GLHLF

-167 LLILLLTLLNYRGVQ
+167 SLILLLTLLNYRGVQ
-182 FAERLSSVLTYAML
+182 FAEKLSSVLTYAML
-196 IAIAFFLIV
+196 AAIAFFLVV
-205 GLSSEHGTLSNLTTA
+205 GFGSDKGSMTHLTTSA
-220 AKGSTTEL
+220 NGFGSEL
-228 NGWTLMKAMFLASLG
+228 NGWTLMKALFLASLG

-273 MGTLGVM
+273 LGTLGVM
-280 AVYVLINFVFL
+280 AVYVMINFVFL
-291 YVLPIDYFIQLNET
+291 YVMPIDFFIQLNAT

-313 VAGQISGT
+313 VADQLSGT
-321 VGMVLVAC
+321 VGMALVAS
-329 LILVTTLNS
+329 LILVTTMNS

-349 LYAMARDKTFFKQ
+349 LYAMSRDKTFFNQ
-362 AESVHPKY
+362 AASVHPTY

-376 LFIQAFW
+376 LFIQAIW
-383 AILLVF
+383 AILLLF

-404 FLFYAATAFGLLY
+404 FLFYAATAVGLIY
-417 LRKKAPQADR
+417 LRIKLPNMER
-427 AYKVI
+427 GYKVI

-454 NQPFEAMMGLALI
+454 NQPFEALMGLALI
-467 ASGLPVYWWLGRK
+467 GSGLPVYWWLGREK

>member
-1 MPQVL
+1 MQE
-6 AFQKFK
+6 
-12 NNNIVQG
+12 NS
-19 TPTTNS
+19 TTNS

-56 QELGTPWLIL
+56 EELGTPWLIL
-66 LCWLIAGIVSLAGA
+66 LCWFIAGIVSLAGA

-115 SFTVIKTA
+115 SFAVIKTA
-123 AISALAYIFAQSLNS
+123 SISALAYIFAQSLNS
-138 LFPLPVLDLNITFL
+138 LFPLPVIDSDTTFL
-152 GLHVF
+152 GLHLF
-157 ENLSIKLLAA
+157 ENLSIKLLASF
-167 LLILLLTLLNYRGVQ
+167 LILLLTLLNYRGVQ
-182 FAERLSSVLTYAML
+182 FAEKLSSILTYAML
-196 IAIAFFLIV
+196 IAIAFFLVV
-205 GLSSEHGTLSNLTTA
+205 GFNADKGSMSNLTTA
-220 AKGSTTEL
+220 ATNASTTL
-228 NGWTLMKAMFLASLG
+228 NGWTLVKAMFLASLG

-273 MGTLGVM
+273 LGTLGVM

-313 VAGQISGT
+313 VAGQISGPL
-321 VGMVLVAC
+321 GMVLVAC

-349 LYAMARDKTFFKQ
+349 LYAMARDKTFFNQ
-362 AESVHPKY
+362 AASVHPTY

-376 LFIQAFW
+376 LFIQAAW
-383 AILLVF
+383 AVLLVF

-404 FLFYAATAFGLLY
+404 FLFYAATAFGLMY
-417 LRKKAPQADR
+417 LRIKAPTADR
-427 AYKVI
+427 GYKVI
-432 GYPVVP
+432 GYPIVP
-438 ILFLLF
+438 VLFLLF
-444 CITICIMTLI
+444 CITICAMTLI

>member
-1 MPQVL
+1 MQVIQ
-6 AFQKFK
+6 A
-12 NNNIVQG
+12 
-19 TPTTNS
+19 NS

-66 LCWLIAGIVSLAGA
+66 LCWFIAGIVSLAGA

-123 AISALAYIFAQSLNS
+123 AISALGYIFAQSLNS
-138 LFPLPVLDLNITFL
+138 LFPLPVLDLDYTIM
-152 GLHVF
+152 GLKLF
-157 ENLSIKLLAA
+157 DNLSIKLLAA
-167 LLILLLTLLNYRGVQ
+167 SLILLLTLLNYRGVQ
-182 FAERLSSVLTYAML
+182 FAEKLSSVLTYSML

-205 GLSSEHGTLSNLTTA
+205 GLGAKNGSMSNLTTA
-220 AKGSTTEL
+220 AKGVSTQL
-228 NGWTLMKAMFLASLG
+228 NGWVLMKALFLASLG

-273 MGTLGVM
+273 LGTLGVM

-291 YVLPIDYFIQLNET
+291 YVLPIDYFIQLNAS

-313 VAGQISGT
+313 VAGQISGNI
-321 VGMVLVAC
+321 GMVLVAC

-349 LYAMARDKTFFKQ
+349 LYAMSRDKTFFKQ
-362 AESVHPKY
+362 AVSVHPKY
-370 NTPDKA
+370 NTPDNA

-404 FLFYAATAFGLLY
+404 FLFYAATAVGLIY
-417 LRKKAPQADR
+417 LRIKAPTAER
-427 AYKVI
+427 GYKVI

-444 CITICIMTLI
+444 CVTICVMTLI
-454 NQPFEAMMGLALI
+454 NQPYEALMGMALI
-467 ASGLPVYWWLGRK
+467 ASGLPVYWWLRRAG

>member
-1 MPQVL
+1 MQENHSSHSSHSSN
-6 AFQKFK
+6 Q
-12 NNNIVQG
+12 
-19 TPTTNS
+19 

-115 SFTVIKTA
+115 SFAVIKTA

-138 LFPLPVLDLNITFL
+138 LFPLPVLDSDISFL

-182 FAERLSSVLTYAML
+182 FAEKLSSVLTYAML
-196 IAIAFFLIV
+196 AAIAFFLVV
-205 GLSSEHGTLSNLTTA
+205 GFGSDKGSMTHLTTP
-220 AKGSTTEL
+220 AKDFSVDL
-228 NGWTLMKAMFLASLG
+228 NGWTLMKALFLASLG

-273 MGTLGVM
+273 LGTLGVM

-291 YVLPIDYFIQLNET
+291 YVMPIDFFIQLNET

-313 VAGQISGT
+313 VAGQLSGT
-321 VGMVLVAC
+321 VGMALVAS
-329 LILVTTLNS
+329 LILVTTMNS

-362 AESVHPKY
+362 AASVHPTY

-376 LFIQAFW
+376 LFIQAIW
-383 AILLVF
+383 AILLLF

-404 FLFYAATAFGLLY
+404 FLFYAATAVGLIY
-417 LRKKAPQADR
+417 LRIKVPNMER
-427 AYKVI
+427 GYKVI
-432 GYPVVP
+432 GYPVLP

-444 CITICIMTLI
+444 CITICVMTLI
-454 NQPFEAMMGLALI
+454 NQPFEAMMGLVLI
-467 ASGLPVYWWLGRK
+467 ASGLPVYWWLGRAK

>member
-1 MPQVL
+1 VQD
-6 AFQKFK
+6 K
-12 NNNIVQG
+12 NTNNQ
-19 TPTTNS
+19 

-115 SFTVIKTA
+115 SFAVIKTA
-123 AISALAYIFAQSLNS
+123 SISALAYIFAQSLNS
-138 LFPLPVLDLNITFL
+138 LFPLPVLDSDVSFI
-152 GLHVF
+152 GLHLF

-182 FAERLSSVLTYAML
+182 FAEKLSSVLTYAML
-196 IAIAFFLIV
+196 AAIAFFLVV
-205 GLSSEHGTLSNLTTA
+205 GFGSDKGSLTYLTTPA
-220 AKGSTTEL
+220 NGISADL
-228 NGWTLMKAMFLASLG
+228 NGWTLMKALFLASLG

-256 IGEEIKNPKRNL
+256 IGEEIKHPKRNL

-273 MGTLGVM
+273 LGTLGVM

-291 YVLPIDYFIQLNET
+291 YVMPIDFFIQLNMT

-313 VAGQISGT
+313 VAGQLSGT
-321 VGMVLVAC
+321 VGMALVAS
-329 LILVTTLNS
+329 LILVTTMNS

-349 LYAMARDKTFFKQ
+349 LYAMSRDQTFFKQ
-362 AESVHPKY
+362 AASVHPTY

-376 LFIQAFW
+376 LFIQAIW
-383 AILLVF
+383 AILLLF

-404 FLFYAATAFGLLY
+404 FLFYAATAIGLIY
-417 LRKKAPQADR
+417 LRIKLPNMER
-427 AYKVI
+427 GYKVV

-438 ILFLLF
+438 ILFLSF
-444 CITICIMTLI
+444 CFTICIMTII
-454 NQPFEAMMGLALI
+454 NQPFEAMMGLVLI
-467 ASGLPVYWWLGRK
+467 TSGLPVYWWLGREK

>member
-1 MPQVL
+1 MQE
-6 AFQKFK
+6 
-12 NNNIVQG
+12 NS
-19 TPTTNS
+19 TTNS

-56 QELGTPWLIL
+56 EELGTPWLIL
-66 LCWLIAGIVSLAGA
+66 LCWFIAGIVSLAGA

-115 SFTVIKTA
+115 SFAVIKTA
-123 AISALAYIFAQSLNS
+123 SISALAYIFAQSLNS
-138 LFPLPVLDLNITFL
+138 LFPLPVIDSDTTFL
-152 GLHVF
+152 GLHLF
-157 ENLSIKLLAA
+157 ENLSIKLLASF
-167 LLILLLTLLNYRGVQ
+167 LILLLTLLNYRGVQ
-182 FAERLSSVLTYAML
+182 FAEKLSSILTYAML
-196 IAIAFFLIV
+196 IAIAFFLVV
-205 GLSSEHGTLSNLTTA
+205 GFNADKGSMSNLKTTA
-220 AKGSTTEL
+220 TNAPSIL
-228 NGWTLMKAMFLASLG
+228 SGWTLVKAMFLASLG

-273 MGTLGVM
+273 LGTLGVM

-313 VAGQISGT
+313 VAGQISGPL
-321 VGMVLVAC
+321 GMVLVAC

-349 LYAMARDKTFFKQ
+349 LYAMARDKTFFNQ
-362 AESVHPKY
+362 AASVHPTY

-376 LFIQAFW
+376 LFIQAAW
-383 AILLVF
+383 AVLLVF

-404 FLFYAATAFGLLY
+404 FLFYAATAFGLMY
-417 LRKKAPQADR
+417 LRIKVPTADR
-427 AYKVI
+427 GYKVI
-432 GYPVVP
+432 GYPIVP
-438 ILFLLF
+438 VLFLLF
-444 CITICIMTLI
+444 CITICAMTLI
-454 NQPFEAMMGLALI
+454 NQPFEAMMGLVLI

>member
-1 MPQVL
+1 MQE
-6 AFQKFK
+6 
-12 NNNIVQG
+12 NS
-19 TPTTNS
+19 TTNS

-56 QELGTPWLIL
+56 EELGTPWLIL
-66 LCWLIAGIVSLAGA
+66 LCWFIAGIVSLAGA

-115 SFTVIKTA
+115 SFAVIKTA
-123 AISALAYIFAQSLNS
+123 SISALAYIFAQSLNS
-138 LFPLPVLDLNITFL
+138 LFPLPVIDSDTTFL
-152 GLHVF
+152 GLHLF
-157 ENLSIKLLAA
+157 ENLSIKLLASF
-167 LLILLLTLLNYRGVQ
+167 LIILLTLLNYRGVQ
-182 FAERLSSVLTYAML
+182 FAEKLSSILTYAML
-196 IAIAFFLIV
+196 IAIAFFLVV
-205 GLSSEHGTLSNLTTA
+205 GFNSDKGSMSNLTTA
-220 AKGSTTEL
+220 ATNASTTL
-228 NGWTLMKAMFLASLG
+228 NGWTLVKAMFLASLG

-273 MGTLGVM
+273 LGTLGVM

-313 VAGQISGT
+313 VAGEISGPL
-321 VGMVLVAC
+321 GMVLVAC

-349 LYAMARDKTFFKQ
+349 LYAMARDKTFFNQ
-362 AESVHPKY
+362 AASVHPTY

-376 LFIQAFW
+376 LFIQAAW
-383 AILLVF
+383 AVLLVF

-404 FLFYAATAFGLLY
+404 FLFYAATAFGLMY
-417 LRKKAPQADR
+417 LRIKAPTADR
-427 AYKVI
+427 GYKVI
-432 GYPVVP
+432 GYPIVP
-438 ILFLLF
+438 VLFLLF
-444 CITICIMTLI
+444 CITICAMTLI
-454 NQPFEAMMGLALI
+454 NQPFEAMMGLVLI
-467 ASGLPVYWWLGRK
+467 ASGLPVYWWLGRR

>member
-1 MPQVL
+1 MQEIQ
-6 AFQKFK
+6 A
-12 NNNIVQG
+12 
-19 TPTTNS
+19 NS

-66 LCWLIAGIVSLAGA
+66 LCWFIAGIVSLAGA

-123 AISALAYIFAQSLNS
+123 AISALGYIFAQSLNS
-138 LFPLPVLDLNITFL
+138 LFPLPVLDLDYTIM
-152 GLHVF
+152 GLKLF
-157 ENLSIKLLAA
+157 DNLSIKLLAA
-167 LLILLLTLLNYRGVQ
+167 SLILLLTLLNYRGVQ
-182 FAERLSSVLTYAML
+182 FAEKLSSVLTYSML

-205 GLSSEHGTLSNLTTA
+205 GLGAKNGSMSNLTTA
-220 AKGSTTEL
+220 AKGVSTQL
-228 NGWTLMKAMFLASLG
+228 NGWVLMKALFLASLG

-273 MGTLGVM
+273 LGTLGVM

-291 YVLPIDYFIQLNET
+291 YVLPIDYFIQLNAS

-313 VAGQISGT
+313 VAGQISGNI
-321 VGMVLVAC
+321 GMVLVAC

-349 LYAMARDKTFFKQ
+349 LYAMSRDKTFFKQ
-362 AESVHPKY
+362 AVSVHPKY
-370 NTPDKA
+370 NTPDNA

-404 FLFYAATAFGLLY
+404 FLFYAATAVGLIY
-417 LRKKAPQADR
+417 LRIKAPTAER
-427 AYKVI
+427 GYKVI

-444 CITICIMTLI
+444 CVTICVMTLI
-454 NQPFEAMMGLALI
+454 NQPYEALMGMALI
-467 ASGLPVYWWLGRK
+467 ASGLPVYWWLRRAG